1 MKTRILSLVV
11 ALFATITLQAYQAY
25 DFFDFFYFYGY
36 SSLRYRVFATGAD
49 VATIINSSH
58 YASFSR
64 VSIPYDTEY
73 EGYFYRVIGIGTD
86 AFSNCVE
93 LSEITIPWGISEIG
107 IGAFSKCPNLTS
119 IVVEE
124 GNEVFDS
131 RNNCN
136 AIIKTSTNTLAQGC
150 KTTIIPNSVTSIGL
164 CAFDSCT
171 GLTSITIPN
180 SVTSIGFCAFAN
192 CTGLTSITIPNS
204 VTSIGVGAFYGC
216 KNIETIV
223 FGNNVDTIGGMAFS
237 GCSKIYKMTIYATT
251 VPTIEEYTF
260 EGVSER
266 VTLYVPKGCVE
277 KYKANPYWG
286 VFNVVE
292 MGGDTGVND
301 IKIKNTPK
309 KFIYDGQVLIQHN
322 DKTYTA
328 SGMEIKH

>member
-1 MKTRILSLVV
+1 MGKRR
-11 ALFATITLQAYQAY
+11 
-25 DFFDFFYFYGY
+25 Y

-58 YASFSR
+58 YASLSR
-64 VSIPYDTEY
+64 VSIPYGADY
-73 EGYFYRVIGIGTD
+73 EGYSYRVIGIGTD

-93 LSEITIPWGISEIG
+93 LSEITIPWFISEIG

-180 SVTSIGFCAFAN
+180 SVTSIG
-192 CTGLTSITIPNS
+192 
-204 VTSIGVGAFYGC
+204 VGAFYGC

-223 FGNNVDTIGGMAFS
+223 FGNNVDTIGDMAFT

-292 MGGDTGVND
+292 IGGDTGVND